1 MCISWSFNFFFGSF
15 FTNLILERGLGIT
28 FGSFKFYIY
37 IYIYIGIFVFD
48 NYNKENYT
56 IGIIIKSH
64 GAMATLVQTW
74 PHPGHP

>member
-1 MCISWSFNFFFGSF
+1 MEV
-15 FTNLILERGLGIT
+15 L
-28 FGSFKFYIY
+28 KF

-64 GAMATLVQTW
+64 GAMATLVQMW
-74 PHPGHP
+74 PHPGHPWCYWQWWVCLDRTYFTETENWKLKTL